1 MNRLEEFRSHLKQGK
16 VYRREDLYR
25 WSASVDRHLAL
36 LLEEGFLTK
45 LSQGLYYVPKESV
58 FGRVPPDDE
67 DLVSSFLKDK
77 RFLIFSP
84 NAYNTLGVGTTQLYN
99 LTVVYNKKRHGI
111 FKLGNREFDF
121 RRKYDFPA
129 RLTPEFLF
137 VDLIN
142 NLGDL
147 AEDSNDI
154 LNNALA
160 KYSQVQSPKWI
171 NAVNK
176 YGNVKT
182 KKLLLKS
189 VESIA

>member
-1 MNRLEEFRSHLKQGK
+1 MNRLEEFRSHLKQVK
-16 VYRREDLYR
+16 VYRREDLIR
-25 WSASVDRHLAL
+25 WTASVDRHLAIL
-36 LLEEGFLTK
+36 VQEGFLTK

-58 FGRVPPDDE
+58 FGKVPPE
-67 DLVSSFLKDK
+67 EEQLVSSFLKDK